1 MNLRIQSILLVTL
14 LFSHVVFS
22 NTTWP
27 KPNPDNCDFYL
38 QLENVMKC
46 STKGVKY
53 ISDYAP
59 FYCKKFM
66 LESKSWNLKAQN
78 WTKKTRQ
85 CLQETLY
92 EKRHDPKLSCDN
104 LEEMAFNTH
113 STCYNEADL
122 CQLETAQMIDIFR
135 IVKFKD
141 YFKELRY
148 ADGGMIRLIKYCLKT
163 RLF

>member
-1 MNLRIQSILLVTL
+1 MNQRILFLLLASLFFSSNL
-14 LFSHVVFS
+14 LS

-27 KPNPDNCDFYL
+27 KPNPDNCEFYP
-38 QLENVMKC
+38 QLESVMKC
-46 STKGVKY
+46 SALGVKY

-59 FYCKKFM
+59 FYCKKFIE
-66 LESKSWNLKAQN
+66 ESKTWNQQAQN

-92 EKRHDPKLSCDN
+92 EKRNDPKLSCDN
-104 LEEMAFNTH
+104 FEEIAFKTH

-122 CQLETAQMIDIFR
+122 CQLESTQILGIFR

-148 ADGGMIRLIKYCLKT
+148 ADGGMLRLIKYCLK
-163 RLF
+163 RHLL